1 MLTLSHFLVW
11 KIISKM
17 IPVTD
22 FPGDKRKTLFDQL
35 EAFFVLKNLSTN
47 IFGWV
52 DFLFK
57 YLRSRQTAKNPTYI
71 FWQKNT
77 KFVGRKYSNP
87 DNLLIWMVYKRWN
100 EKMSGDAKRCPQM
113 KENTINSWH
122 DIMIQQFG
130 RDLLAFSRK
139 HLSNVCHLQ
148 VWFN

>member
-1 MLTLSHFLVW
+1 
-11 KIISKM
+11 M

-77 KFVGRKYSNP
+77 KFVGRKYFNP
-87 DNLLIWMVYKRWN
+87 DNLLI
-100 EKMSGDAKRCPQM
+100 
-113 KENTINSWH
+113 
-122 DIMIQQFG
+122 
-130 RDLLAFSRK
+130 
-139 HLSNVCHLQ
+139 
-148 VWFN
+148 